1 MNKIKIAF
9 VGAGYMTT
17 EHAKA
22 FAAFPEVEIV
32 GFSSRTKE
40 RGQKLSDE
48 YNAPFFVSISEMYE
62 ISKADLVVVS
72 VPELSTSKVLKE
84 CFNFPWSILCEKPVG
99 FDLKDAR
106 NIHQEMKNKGRQL
119 FVALNRRHYGSVR
132 FLVDYLSD
140 HANGKRY
147 IHLHDQEDQFS
158 ALKAGQPEIV
168 VKNWMYANSIHMI
181 DFLNILGRGEITNVE
196 KVIPYNA
203 AKPEHVLAKI
213 SYSSGDI
220 AVYEA
225 VWNRPGPWFTVVTTD
240 DARWEMRPIE
250 QLTCQAYGSRKVEPI
265 PGNEWDTKFKPGLY
279 LQAAEML
286 KAIKGEKHLLPTMDD
301 AMKTMEIISRI
312 YS

>member
-32 GFSSRTKE
+32 GFTSLTMEKVK
-40 RGQKLSDE
+40 KLSDE
-48 YNAPFFVSISEMYE
+48 YKAASFLSITEMYE
-62 ISKADLVVVS
+62 KTKADLVIVS
-72 VPELSTSKVLKE
+72 VPELSTREVLKE
-84 CFNFPWSILCEKPVG
+84 CFRFPWKILCEKPVG
-99 FDLKDAR
+99 FDLNDAKT
-106 NIHQEMKNKGRQL
+106 IHAEMKKSGREL

-132 FLVDYLSD
+132 TLVEKLSD
-140 HANGKRY
+140 QKGRRY
-147 IHLHDQEDQFS
+147 IHLHDQEDQIS
-158 ALKAGQPEIV
+158 ALKAGQPELV

-181 DFLNILGRGEITNVE
+181 DFLSILGRGEITNVE
-196 KVIPYNA
+196 KVIPFNPE
-203 AKPEHVLAKI
+203 KPDHVLAKI
-213 SYSSGDI
+213 TYSSGDI

-240 DARWEMRPIE
+240 DARWEMRPVE
-250 QLTCQAYGSRKVEPI
+250 QLACQVYGSRKLEPV

-279 LQAAEML
+279 LQATEML
-286 KAIKGEKHLLPTMDD
+286 KAMKGEKHQLPTMDD
-301 AMKTMEIISRI
+301 AMKTMGIVSRI